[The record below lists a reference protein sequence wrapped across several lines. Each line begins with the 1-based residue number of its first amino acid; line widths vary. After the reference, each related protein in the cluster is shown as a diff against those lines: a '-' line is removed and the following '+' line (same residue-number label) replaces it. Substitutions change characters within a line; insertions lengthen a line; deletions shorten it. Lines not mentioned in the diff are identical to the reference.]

1 MKFIIIEL
9 LIIFILS
16 TILLILLLSNL
27 EIEIKELEID
37 TTKKRK
43 NILVCLKLK
52 LFNKIPIFK
61 INIDNKKI
69 KSLEIKNEKLVK
81 SIISSQRE
89 NLKLNNLEILKYLD
103 FNLEEI
109 NLKVI
114 ISLLEVMPTML
125 AIPILSSII
134 SIIIEKTAKRYEKE
148 KYKYSIKPSSNL
160 NLMVKVKLK
169 CIISIKVVN
178 IINVIYIMLK
188 KGSGKNN
195 ERASNRRSYVC
206 NNDKNTRYGRC

>member
-1 MKFIIIEL
+1 MKVVIFG
-9 LIIFILS
+9 LILIFILS
-16 TILLILLLSNL
+16 MLLLILLLSNL

-69 KSLEIKNEKLVK
+69 KSLEIKNKKLVK

-114 ISLLEVMPTML
+114 ISLVDIATTTVI
-125 AIPILSSII
+125 IPILVTII
-134 SIIIEKTAKRYEKE
+134 SMFLKKTAKKYKKE
-148 KYKYSIKPSSNL
+148 KYKYSIIPDYNL
-160 NLMVKVKLK
+160 NLMVKIKLK
-169 CIISIKVVN
+169 CIISIKIVN
-178 IINVIYIMLK
+178 IINVIYMMLK
-188 KGSGKNN
+188 KGSEKND
-195 ERASNRRSYVC
+195 ERTSNRGTYVC
-206 NNDKNTRYGRC
+206 CNDKHT